1 MDDKEEVKAIPA
13 RVAAALKGAI
23 VADAAT
29 MGTHWIY
36 DLEELK
42 GTVASMDAPE
52 FKDPPFPK
60 FYSAEEFPGHYG
72 PGMLSPT
79 GEQLLFFA
87 EYCGKH
93 KCVTAGHLS
102 VQFKQ
107 WAETWGG
114 RKDHATQEFLKCMK
128 AADRSVELIGEEDKE
143 GTYLYAFWRI
153 CQLMTLSSVMAWIAS
168 QRISHVYFF
177 FFFFVTLLLPPPPCH
192 HHFTPIQNV
201 LHCRIFCSS
210 FHGQTYPCRLLVRW

>member
-1 MDDKEEVKAIPA
+1 MGDDEGPKAIPA

-42 GTVASMDAPE
+42 ATVTSVDAPE
-52 FKDPPFPK
+52 FKDPPSPK

-114 RKDHATQEFLKCMK
+114 RKDSATKEFLQCMK
-128 AADRSVELIGEEDKE
+128 AADRSVELIGEEDKQ
-143 GTYLYAFWRI
+143 GTYF
-153 CQLMTLSSVMAWIAS
+153 
-168 QRISHVYFF
+168 
-177 FFFFVTLLLPPPPCH
+177 
-192 HHFTPIQNV
+192 
-201 LHCRIFCSS
+201 
-210 FHGQTYPCRLLVRW
+210 